1 LDHKVAKCTGGPTG
15 WPGYAVAYPKPALL
29 SNNFF
34 NSDLIKFKLQLDNYI
49 DDIKHEDSFKGL
61 TNLVVLSVKLVQTGR
76 HKVYDMVYDLL
87 KLVLL
92 LLVVTISVERV
103 DFCQN

>member
-1 LDHKVAKCTGGPTG
+1 MDHKVAKCTGGPTG
-15 WPGYAVAYPKPALL
+15 WPGYAVAYPKPVLL
-29 SNNFF
+29 CNNFF

-76 HKVYDMVYDLL
+76 HMVYDLL

>member
-1 LDHKVAKCTGGPTG
+1 MDHKVAKCTGGPTG

-61 TNLVVLSVKLVQTGR
+61 TNLVDLSVKLVEMGGIRFMIRFIIFSNWSFTSTNGND
-76 HKVYDMVYDLL
+76 K
-87 KLVLL
+87 
-92 LLVVTISVERV
+92 
-103 DFCQN
+103 C

>member
-1 LDHKVAKCTGGPTG
+1 MDHKVAKCTGGPTG
-15 WPGYAVAYPKPALL
+15 WSVAYPKPALL

-61 TNLVVLSVKLVQTGR
+61 TNLVVLSIKLVQTGR

-92 LLVVTISVERV
+92 LPVVTISVERV